1 MDVLTYIIK
10 HKDTPVIRFEV
21 LENTAIPKL
30 HILWVTDE
38 THLLPLD
45 MKLGNEGLSY
55 WIKHRTIPK
64 NRAFVDNFLYKCGL
78 SINRPMDII
87 SVSKGLSLNDV
98 YWIVTDSFE
107 GTFKKYNLYENKFS
121 IILASVALTGYGTS
135 PRTSL
140 VSSPEFTTNG
150 MLPKCW
156 RRVDG
161 KVYLYKGGVTGF
173 SNSGFEPYSEF
184 YASQIAKAMG
194 VNAVEYRLSKWK
206 GTLCSTCE
214 LFTSLDYSF
223 VPVGKIVTSG
233 GMQAVRD
240 YYESLGSEFIDALNE
255 MIVFDAII
263 CNTDRHFGNF
273 GVLVDNSTNTIVK
286 PAPLFDHGNSLFN
299 FIPIDALESQDS
311 FDEYVSTRYPST
323 YDNFIDEA
331 KAVMT
336 DKNREQLRHLLTYK
350 LKKNPRYNISEKRYK
365 LISKEIQKR
374 AGLLL
379 K

>member
-1 MDVLTYIIK
+1 MTYIIK
-10 HKDTPVIRFEV
+10 HKDTPIIRFEV
-21 LENTAIPKL
+21 LENTATPRL

-45 MKLGNEGLSY
+45 MKLGDEGLSH

-64 NRAFVDNFLYKCGL
+64 NRAFVDSFLYKCGL

-98 YWIVTDSFE
+98 YWVVTDSFE
-107 GTFKKYNLYENKFS
+107 GTFAKYNLYENKFS
-121 IILASVALTGYGTS
+121 NILALVAFTGYGTS

-156 RRVDG
+156 RRIDG

-240 YYESLGSEFIDALNE
+240 CYESLGPEFIDALNE

-299 FIPIDALESQDS
+299 FVPIDALESQDS